1 MPPLWSFGV
10 LGPLEVRRD
19 AVAIAVPAAKH
30 RIVLAALALRAG
42 QTVPVE
48 RLIEMLWDQEPPSGA
63 RATCQAYVMR
73 LRQTL
78 GDPDLI
84 RTAPGGYWLDVPK
97 EQVDLFRF
105 AELVVQVRET
115 PTAQGQSALLHQALA
130 EWRGPVLADVPS
142 EALQRDEVPALVEQ
156 RMLALEQRIEVDL
169 ELGAHDRLVGELRAL
184 TAEHPFRERF
194 WASLMLSLYRAS
206 RSADA
211 LQVYRE
217 LDAMLTASL
226 GLGPGE
232 PVRRLHEAILRKDP
246 ALDLDTAPRPSTTLP
261 PDIGD
266 FVGRTEEIALATEL
280 LVEQHPT
287 SAPILVLSGPPGVG
301 KSALAVHLARQLLHE
316 FPDGVLHVNLH
327 GYSISPAMTL
337 TQAYG
342 YLLRAL
348 GIASERVPLDPADQ
362 ELLYQ
367 SLLTD
372 KRVLLVLDNAADAD
386 HVRRLLPAEPRCAV
400 LVTSRSDLRGLT
412 ALQGARRVRL
422 DVLSSGEARALVAAI
437 AGQVIDPLAGD
448 ELASLCGG
456 LPLAL
461 RIAAANL
468 SSRPRPDVA
477 EYVAELRA
485 DDRLAALAVDGD
497 ESAAV
502 LSAFAPS
509 YRALKPDAARL
520 FRLLGLVPGVDF
532 TAPVA
537 AALLDVPVGTA
548 GRLLEQL
555 SAASLVQQYEPRR
568 YQFHDL
574 LRLYAVTTAHD
585 EDDEVARTAA
595 LRRVYEVLLQT
606 AEAAAELLHPTLQ
619 RMPRPASKRE
629 SSLADDLE
637 AAAWFDAEHP
647 NLIAAVEQATTVAPE
662 YSWHLA
668 DALRG
673 YLSARRLD
681 ADLLSTT
688 DTALAAAVLAEADG
702 VLPWLRNNRGMLFW
716 SRGDYPRAVEDLTM
730 ALAEH
735 SVSGDRIGAAVAI
748 GNLGVVH
755 LELGDLDAA
764 VAFSSEA
771 LATSRELGEQRLEA
785 ASLVVLGTIH
795 LERGELDDATACL
808 TEALTQ
814 CGQFGLAHTGAV
826 ARNILGGVCL
836 RQGRIGAAFE
846 HHRAALVE
854 LRRLRARH
862 DEAEVL
868 QNLGATYRE
877 AGDYGQAVAHCER
890 ALRLAVETGNLRY
903 KADALNTLA
912 SVEHLTGD
920 TRSAVAKHASAL
932 ELSRSAGYRQGEI
945 TALIGLGRTLAPADG
960 VLHLEAALELAR
972 STGFRLR
979 EAQALS
985 VLAEVELALGR
996 FEPAAWHGAGSLE
1009 MERAMGLARGVAS
1022 GVPPGEAST
1031 PRQPDVTVGAQDGDV
1046 SAR

>member
-1 MPPLWSFGV
+1 MASVPPLWSFGV

-30 RIVLAALALRAG
+30 RIVLATLALRAG
-42 QTVPVE
+42 QAVPVD

-78 GDPDLI
+78 GDADVV
-84 RTAPGGYWLDVPK
+84 RTVPGGYRLDVPK

-105 AELVVQVRET
+105 TGLVDQARQAADART
-115 PTAQGQSALLHQALA
+115 RSALLHRALA

-142 EALQRDEVPALVEQ
+142 EVLQRDEVPALVEQ
-156 RMLALEQRIEVDL
+156 RLLTLEQRIEADL
-169 ELGAHDRLVGELRAL
+169 ELGSHDVLVGELRAL

-232 PVRRLHEAILRKDP
+232 PVRRLHDAILRKDP
-246 ALDLDTAPRPSTTLP
+246 ELDLGAPRPLASTTLP

-266 FVGRTEEIALATEL
+266 FVGRVEEIALATDL
-280 LVEQHPT
+280 LSEPHPT

-301 KSALAVHLARQLLHE
+301 KSALAVHLARQLLQE

-337 TQAYG
+337 TQAFG

-348 GIASERVPLDPADQ
+348 GIASERVPLDPAEQ

-367 SLLTD
+367 SLLTGQ
-372 KRVLLVLDNAADAD
+372 RVLLVLDNAADAD

-437 AGQVIDPLAGD
+437 AGQVIDPSAGD

-468 SSRPRPDVA
+468 SSRPRPDLA

-502 LSAFAPS
+502 RGAFAPS

-537 AALLDVPVGTA
+537 AALLDLPVGTG

-585 EDDEVARTAA
+585 EDDEVLRTAA
-595 LRRVYEVLLQT
+595 LRRVYEVFLQT
-606 AEAAAELLHPTLQ
+606 AESAAELLHPTLP
-619 RMPRPASKRE
+619 RMPRLQSGVE
-629 SSLADDLE
+629 SPIPQLADDLE

-647 NLIAAVEQATTVAPE
+647 NLIAAVEQATTIAPE
-662 YSWHLA
+662 YSWHLS
-668 DALRG
+668 DVLRG
-673 YLSARRLD
+673 YLSTRRLD

-688 DTALAAAVLAEADG
+688 DTALAAAVRAEADG

-716 SRGDYPRAVEDLTM
+716 SRGDYPRAMEDLSA
-730 ALAEH
+730 ALAGH
-735 SVSGDRIGAAVAI
+735 STAGDRVGAAVAI

-755 LELGDLDAA
+755 LELGDLEAA
-764 VAFSSEA
+764 LAYSSQA
-771 LATSRELGEQRLEA
+771 LATSRELGEQRLAA

-795 LERGELDDATACL
+795 LERGELDEATACL
-808 TEALTQ
+808 TEALAQ
-814 CGQFGLAHTGAV
+814 CEQLGLAHTGAV

-836 RQGRIGAAFE
+836 WQGRIDAAFE
-846 HHRAALVE
+846 HHRAALAE

-877 AGDYGQAVAHCER
+877 AGDYAQATAHCEH

-903 KADALNTLA
+903 EADALNTLA
-912 SVEHLTGD
+912 SVEQRTGEI
-920 TRSAVAKHASAL
+920 AAALIKHASAL

-945 TALIGLGRTLAPADG
+945 TALIGLGRTLPPQDG

-979 EAQALS
+979 EAQAL
-985 VLAEVELALGR
+985 AL
-996 FEPAAWHGAGSLE
+996 L
-1009 MERAMGLARGVAS
+1009 
-1022 GVPPGEAST
+1022 AST
-1031 PRQPDVTVGAQDGDV
+1031 PRQPDVTVGSQDEDLP
-1046 SAR
+1046 AR

>member
-1 MPPLWSFGV
+1 MASVPPLWSFGV

-19 AVAIAVPAAKH
+19 AVTIAVPAAKH
-30 RIVLAALALRAG
+30 RIVLATLALRAG
-42 QTVPVE
+42 QTVPVD

-78 GDPDLI
+78 GDADVV
-84 RTAPGGYWLDVPK
+84 RTVPGGYRLDVPK
-97 EQVDLFRF
+97 SQVDLFRF
-105 AELVVQVRET
+105 TELVDQARQAVDAR
-115 PTAQGQSALLHQALA
+115 ARSGLLHQALA
-130 EWRGPVLADVPS
+130 EWRGPVLAGVPS
-142 EALQRDEVPALVEQ
+142 EVLQRDEVPALVEQ
-156 RMLALEQRIEVDL
+156 RLLALEQRIEADL
-169 ELGAHDRLVGELRAL
+169 ELGAHDVLVGELRAL
-184 TAEHPFRERF
+184 TSEHPFRERF

-217 LDAMLTASL
+217 LDEMLTASL

-232 PVRRLHEAILRKDP
+232 PIRRLHEAILRNDP
-246 ALDLDTAPRPSTTLP
+246 ELDLGAPRPLTSTTLP

-266 FVGRTEEIALATEL
+266 FVGRVDEIALATEL
-280 LVEQHPT
+280 LSEPHPT

-316 FPDGVLHVNLH
+316 FGDGVLHVNLH
-327 GYSISPAMTL
+327 GYSISPAVTPA
-337 TQAYG
+337 QAFG

-348 GIASERVPLDPADQ
+348 GIASERVPLDLAEQ

-367 SLLTD
+367 SLLTG

-437 AGQVIDPLAGD
+437 AGQVIDPSAGD

-477 EYVAELRA
+477 EYVAELRQ

-502 LSAFAPS
+502 RSAFAPS

-520 FRLLGLVPGVDF
+520 FRLLGLVPGRDF

-574 LRLYAVTTAHD
+574 LRLYAVTTAQD
-585 EDDEVARTAA
+585 VDDEALRIEA
-595 LRRVYEVLLQT
+595 LRRVYELFVRT
-606 AEAAAELLHPTLQ
+606 AESAAELLHPTLL
-619 RMPRPASKRE
+619 RMPRSRSEQPLPR
-629 SSLADDLE
+629 LADELE

-647 NLIAAVEQATTVAPE
+647 NLIAAVEQAATVAPE

-668 DALRG
+668 DVLRG

-688 DTALAAAVLAEADG
+688 DIALAAAVRAEAVD

-716 SRGDYPRAVEDLTM
+716 SRGDYPRAIEDLGT

-735 SVSGDRIGAAVAI
+735 SAAGDRVGAAVAI

-755 LELGDLDAA
+755 LELGDLEA
-764 VAFSSEA
+764 A
-771 LATSRELGEQRLEA
+771 LAYSTQALGISRELDEQRLEA
-785 ASLVVLGTIH
+785 VSLVALGTIH
-795 LERGELDDATACL
+795 LERGELDSATACL
-808 TEALTQ
+808 SEALAQ
-814 CGQFGLAHTGAV
+814 CEQLGLAHAGAI

-836 RQGRIGAAFE
+836 RQGRTDAAFE
-846 HHRAALVE
+846 HHRAALAV

-877 AGDYGQAVAHCER
+877 VGDYEQATAHCER

-903 KADALNTLA
+903 EADALNTLA
-912 SVEHLTGD
+912 SVEHRTGG
-920 TRSAVAKHASAL
+920 AAAALAKHASAL

-945 TALIGLGRTLAPADG
+945 TALIGLGRTVPAQDG
-960 VLHLEAALELAR
+960 VRHLEAALELAR

-979 EAQALS
+979 EAQALA
-985 VLAEVELALGR
+985 VLAEVELARGR
-996 FEPAAWHGAGSLE
+996 SESAARHGAAALA
-1009 MERAMGLARGVAS
+1009 MERAMGLA
-1022 GVPPGEAST
+1022 ST
-1031 PRQPDVTVGAQDGDV
+1031 PRQSDVTAGGDDGELP
-1046 SAR
+1046 AR